1 VDALNSAKSAM
12 QHGVLP
18 GGGVALFQAAK
29 LLEDGLPSLTD
40 DHSERVAVKILSE
53 ALKEPLKHVIM
64 NKTGQDPSPVID
76 KI

>member
-1 VDALNSAKSAM
+1 M

-40 DHSERVAVKILSE
+40 DASERVAVRILSE
-53 ALKEPLKHVIM
+53 ALKEPM
-64 NKTGQDPSPVID
+64 R
-76 KI
+76 